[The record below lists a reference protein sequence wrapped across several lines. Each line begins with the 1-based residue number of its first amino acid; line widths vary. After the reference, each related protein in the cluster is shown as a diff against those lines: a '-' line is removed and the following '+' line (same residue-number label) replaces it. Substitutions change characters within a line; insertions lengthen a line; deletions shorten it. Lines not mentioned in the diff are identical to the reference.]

1 MNHWKYLDK
10 DIISLED
17 VPQDAIGFVYK
28 ITNTQNGKF
37 YIGKKVF
44 FITRK
49 TKISDREKKK
59 TGTMKRFKYVSRESD
74 WKTYYGSCQE
84 LKDDIKKSDKS
95 LFKRKILQFC
105 KTKKGMTYLE
115 LKYQIQYN
123 VLEANSYNDNI
134 LGKFYSKDIE
144 DGII

>member
-1 MNHWKYLDK
+1 MNHWKYLGN
-10 DIISLED
+10 DITSLED
-17 VPQDAIGFVYK
+17 VPQGAIGFVYK
-28 ITNTQNGKF
+28 ITNTQNDKF

-49 TKISDREKKK
+49 MKISNREKKK
-59 TGTMKRFKYVSRESD
+59 TETMKRFKYVSKESD

-84 LKDDIKKSDKS
+84 LKDDINKSDKS
-95 LFKRKILQFC
+95 LFKREILQFC

-115 LKYQIQYN
+115 LEYQIKYN
-123 VLEANSYNDNI
+123 VLENNSYNNNI
-134 LGKFYSKDIE
+134 LGKFYKKDIE